1 MQIITTDKIA
11 KSNGPYSQGYTHN
24 GFFFTAGQIG
34 VEPSDGELHVHT
46 IEEQTDRACRNIGII
61 QHGELVENTSM
72 KALLAKL
79 KSETFILDLAPKSP
93 LPKLDGYQYRLVD
106 TATLEVEVLR
116 EQGINSVFTQLSEQG
131 IQVLSMRNKANRLEE
146 LFVSLVNEKQGDRA

>member
-46 IEEQTDRACRNIGII
+46 IEEQTDRACRNTGIMLEAA
-61 QHGELVENTSM
+61 GTSFDKVI
-72 KALLAKL
+72 KANC
-79 KSETFILDLAPKSP
+79 FIADMDDFDAFNQVYARYFTSRPARTCVAVKT
-93 LPKLDGYQYRLVD
+93 LPKHALCEIEVI
-106 TATLEVEVLR
+106 AALE
-116 EQGINSVFTQLSEQG
+116 
-131 IQVLSMRNKANRLEE
+131 
-146 LFVSLVNEKQGDRA
+146 D

>member
-46 IEEQTDRACRNIGII
+46 IEEQTDRACRNIGIMLEAAGTSFDKVIKANFRAGIPGNPPYRKGILGTGFQSGI
-61 QHGELVENTSM
+61 Q
-72 KALLAKL
+72 
-79 KSETFILDLAPKSP
+79 ETFPGHQLADQL
-93 LPKLDGYQYRLVD
+93 LP
-106 TATLEVEVLR
+106 
-116 EQGINSVFTQLSEQG
+116 
-131 IQVLSMRNKANRLEE
+131 
-146 LFVSLVNEKQGDRA
+146 VSG

>member
-46 IEEQTDRACRNIGII
+46 IEEQTDRACRNIGIMLKAA
-61 QHGELVENTSM
+61 GTSFDKVI
-72 KALLAKL
+72 KANC
-79 KSETFILDLAPKSP
+79 FIADMDDFDAFNQVYARYFTSRPARTCVAVKT
-93 LPKLDGYQYRLVD
+93 LPKHALCEIEVI
-106 TATLEVEVLR
+106 AALE
-116 EQGINSVFTQLSEQG
+116 
-131 IQVLSMRNKANRLEE
+131 
-146 LFVSLVNEKQGDRA
+146 D

>member
-46 IEEQTDRACRNIGII
+46 IEEQTDRACRNIGIMLEAA
-61 QHGELVENTSM
+61 GTSFDNVI
-72 KALLAKL
+72 KANC
-79 KSETFILDLAPKSP
+79 FIADMDDFDAFNQVYARYFTSRPARTCVAVKT
-93 LPKLDGYQYRLVD
+93 LPKHALCEIEVI
-106 TATLEVEVLR
+106 AALE
-116 EQGINSVFTQLSEQG
+116 
-131 IQVLSMRNKANRLEE
+131 
-146 LFVSLVNEKQGDRA
+146 D

>member
-46 IEEQTDRACRNIGII
+46 IEEQTDRACRNISIMLEAAG
-61 QHGELVENTSM
+61 TSFDKVI
-72 KALLAKL
+72 KANC
-79 KSETFILDLAPKSP
+79 FIADMDDFDAFNQVYARYFTSRPARTCVAVKT
-93 LPKLDGYQYRLVD
+93 LPKHALCEIEVI
-106 TATLEVEVLR
+106 AALE
-116 EQGINSVFTQLSEQG
+116 
-131 IQVLSMRNKANRLEE
+131 
-146 LFVSLVNEKQGDRA
+146 D

>member
-46 IEEQTDRACRNIGII
+46 IEGQTDRACRNIGIMLEAA
-61 QHGELVENTSM
+61 GTSFD
-72 KALLAKL
+72 KV
-79 KSETFILDLAPKSP
+79 I
-93 LPKLDGYQYRLVD
+93 
-106 TATLEVEVLR
+106 
-116 EQGINSVFTQLSEQG
+116 
-131 IQVLSMRNKANRLEE
+131 KANCFIADMDDFDAFNQVYARYFTSRPARTCVAVKHCPNMPFAKSKSSPHWKTRFPKIIKERFHHDLQK
-146 LFVSLVNEKQGDRA
+146 VSAGRPATDPPALS

>member
-46 IEEQTDRACRNIGII
+46 IEEQTDRACRNIGIMLEAA
-61 QHGELVENTSM
+61 GTSFDKVI
-72 KALLAKL
+72 KANC
-79 KSETFILDLAPKSP
+79 FIADMDDFDALNQVYARYFTSRPARTCVAVKT
-93 LPKLDGYQYRLVD
+93 LPKHALCEIEVI
-106 TATLEVEVLR
+106 AALE
-116 EQGINSVFTQLSEQG
+116 
-131 IQVLSMRNKANRLEE
+131 
-146 LFVSLVNEKQGDRA
+146 D

>member
-46 IEEQTDRACRNIGII
+46 IEEQTDRTCRNIGIMLEAA
-61 QHGELVENTSM
+61 GTSFDKVI
-72 KALLAKL
+72 KANC
-79 KSETFILDLAPKSP
+79 FIADMDDFDAFNQVYARYFTSRPARTCVAVKT
-93 LPKLDGYQYRLVD
+93 LPKHALCEIEVI
-106 TATLEVEVLR
+106 AALE
-116 EQGINSVFTQLSEQG
+116 
-131 IQVLSMRNKANRLEE
+131 
-146 LFVSLVNEKQGDRA
+146 D

>member
-46 IEEQTDRACRNIGII
+46 IEEQTDHACRNIGIMLEAA
-61 QHGELVENTSM
+61 GTSFDKVI
-72 KALLAKL
+72 KANC
-79 KSETFILDLAPKSP
+79 FIADMHDFDAFNQVYARYFTSRPARTCVAVKT
-93 LPKLDGYQYRLVD
+93 LPKHALCEIEVI
-106 TATLEVEVLR
+106 AALE
-116 EQGINSVFTQLSEQG
+116 
-131 IQVLSMRNKANRLEE
+131 
-146 LFVSLVNEKQGDRA
+146 D

>member
-46 IEEQTDRACRNIGII
+46 IEGQTDRACRNIGIMLEAA
-61 QHGELVENTSM
+61 GTSFDNVI
-72 KALLAKL
+72 KANC
-79 KSETFILDLAPKSP
+79 FIADMDDFDAFNQVYARYFTSRPARTCVAVKT
-93 LPKLDGYQYRLVD
+93 LPKHALCEIEVI
-106 TATLEVEVLR
+106 AALE
-116 EQGINSVFTQLSEQG
+116 
-131 IQVLSMRNKANRLEE
+131 
-146 LFVSLVNEKQGDRA
+146 D